1 MRNVVLIGFMGTGK
15 SEVGRLLARRLGW
28 RFVDTDR
35 QVELREGAS
44 VAQIFARHGEAYFR
58 TAEAKA
64 VAKVAAGRD
73 TVISTG
79 GGVVLRPENM
89 LHLRR
94 HSWIISLTAPVEVI
108 LSRLGEAEGRPL
120 LRPAPTG
127 AGQRTSRAR
136 ALRKADMRQTVTR
149 LLSERRPLYRDADLI
164 LDVSATA
171 PARAV
176 DAIVAFLGRRER
188 QIIPVRLDD
197 RAYTIYVGDGIL
209 PLLPADLGAL
219 EAGAQ
224 VAVVS
229 HRPLLRTVGKGLAAA
244 LAAWE
249 FDPLTLDVP
258 TGEGAKSLAVVSQLC
273 TKLARARF
281 DRNSTLVALGG
292 GVVGD
297 LGGFVAATY
306 MRGIRLVQVPTTL
319 LAMVDSSI
327 GGKTGVN
334 HAGVKNLVGAF
345 YQPAEVLAD
354 VRLLSTLPAR
364 ELRSGLAEVI
374 KTAVIG
380 DPFLFEFLER
390 EVDAVLARDPRAL
403 AEVIT
408 HCAAYKARIVEL
420 DERERRQRMVLNYG
434 HTIGHAVE
442 AAAGLGRLT
451 HGEAVA
457 IGMALEAHVAQRLGL
472 VPPGTVQRQN
482 DLLRRAGLP
491 VVTPRVNPRLL
502 WRAMALDKKMRNG
515 MVRFPLLKGIGE
527 VLLEQEVPEVL
538 LREVLSGA
546 RAGRLRA

>member
-28 RFVDTDR
+28 RFIDTDH
-35 QVELREGAS
+35 QVERIEDAT

-64 VAKVAAGRD
+64 VAKVATGRD

-94 HSWIISLTAPVEVI
+94 HGWIISLTAPVEVI
-108 LSRLGEAEGRPL
+108 IDRLGEAEGRPL
-120 LRPAPTG
+120 LRTTRG
-127 AGQRTSRAR
+127 R
-136 ALRKADMRQTVTR
+136 ALRKPDIRQTVTR

-176 DAIVAFLGRRER
+176 DAIVAFLARRER
-188 QIIPVRLDD
+188 QLIPVRLDD
-197 RAYTIYVGDGIL
+197 RSYTIYVGDGIL
-209 PLLPADLGAL
+209 PLLPVDLGAL

-224 VAVVS
+224 VAIVS
-229 HRPLLRTVGKGLAAA
+229 HRPLLRAAGKRLAAA
-244 LAAWE
+244 CAAWG
-249 FDPLTLDVP
+249 FSPLPLDVP
-258 TGEGAKSLAVVSQLC
+258 AGERAKSLTVVSQLISR
-273 TKLARARF
+273 LAKARF
-281 DRNSTLVALGG
+281 DRNSTIVALGG

-297 LGGFVAATY
+297 VAGFVAATY

-354 VRLLSTLPAR
+354 VRLLSTLPVR

-390 EVDAVLARDPRAL
+390 ELDAVLSRDPRAL
-403 AEVIT
+403 SEVIT

-434 HTIGHAVE
+434 HTIGHALE
-442 AAAGLGRLT
+442 AASGLGRLT
-451 HGEAVA
+451 HGEAVS
-457 IGMALEAHVAQRLGL
+457 IGMAVEAHLAHRLGL
-472 VPPGTVQRQN
+472 VPAATVQRQN

-491 VVTPRVNPRLL
+491 VSAPRINPRRL
-502 WRAMALDKKMRNG
+502 WQAMALDKKIRNG
-515 MVRFPLLKGIGE
+515 KVRFPLLKGIGE

-546 RAGRLRA
+546 RAGRVRT